1 MKNRPERFCR
11 KNQKD
16 WVWGGR
22 QREELI
28 PLGFL
33 SLKLGGFTAMG
44 RPAQDHVWGVWSGFC
59 FVHRKCF
66 IPMAYPGH
74 HKSSEG
80 GWIERLKIKFAT

>member
-44 RPAQDHVWGVWSGFC
+44 RPAQDHVWGV
-59 FVHRKCF
+59 
-66 IPMAYPGH
+66 
-74 HKSSEG
+74 
-80 GWIERLKIKFAT
+80 